1 MKRSLGGESEE
12 RRTKAKVQSGEQS
25 DSSSQDKIKA
35 AKERIRKLHQQS
47 TQPEREV
54 KSGLDIEL
62 HPLLRNIGTTA
73 QLPKNHNPVKQTS
86 RKKWFDPTALN
97 PYVDQS
103 DITKK
108 HTRLLKFNKQGKF
121 IAQGEKLREKLKVE
135 AEEKQK
141 HEELKQKGL
150 LPDYNLGEELYKPE
164 QSPSIEWWD
173 KPYLKD
179 NNYSRIGD
187 ESRVVLDNDDQPP
200 EQSPSIEWWDKPYLK
215 DNNYSRIGDE
225 SRVVLDNDDQ
235 PVTFYI
241 QHPALDT
248 SNAENDNEMKPMYLT
263 KKERKRIR
271 RNDRQIR
278 HQEKQDRIKLGLDP
292 PPPPKVKLSNLM
304 NVLTNEAI
312 KDPTAVEK
320 RVKQEMQERINKHM
334 AENESRKL
342 TKEERHEK
350 LLTKQEKDLNKGVF
364 TTVYKINKLT
374 NPKHLFK
381 LDISAKEE
389 NLYGI
394 CLKNPRFN
402 IVIVE
407 GGEKSINQYK
417 KLMMNRIKWTQS
429 PSQGSTEDLSQ
440 NKCEL
445 IWEGAIQELNF
456 QKWSIMHSRNDE
468 EALNVLK
475 KFHLEKY
482 WRLVNS
488 L

>member
-12 RRTKAKVQSGEQS
+12 RRTKAKVQLGEQS

-35 AKERIRKLHQQS
+35 AKERIRKLHQQL

-62 HPLLRNIGTTA
+62 HPLLRNIGTTV

-187 ESRVVLDNDDQPP
+187 ESRVVLDNDDQP
-200 EQSPSIEWWDKPYLK
+200 
-215 DNNYSRIGDE
+215 
-225 SRVVLDNDDQ
+225 
-235 PVTFYI
+235 VTFYI

-248 SNAENDNEMKPMYLT
+248 SNAENYNEMKPIYLT

-429 PSQGSTEDLSQ
+429 PLQGSTEDLSQ

>member
-150 LPDYNLGEELYKPE
+150 LPDHNLGEELYK
-164 QSPSIEWWD
+164 
-173 KPYLKD
+173 
-179 NNYSRIGD
+179 
-187 ESRVVLDNDDQPP
+187 P

-248 SNAENDNEMKPMYLT
+248 SNAENYNEMKPMYLT

-312 KDPTAVEK
+312 KDPTAVEN

>member
-12 RRTKAKVQSGEQS
+12 RRTKAKVQLGEQS

-35 AKERIRKLHQQS
+35 AKERIRKLHQQL

-62 HPLLRNIGTTA
+62 HPLLRNIGTTV

-150 LPDYNLGEELYKPE
+150 LPDHNLGEELYK
-164 QSPSIEWWD
+164 
-173 KPYLKD
+173 
-179 NNYSRIGD
+179 
-187 ESRVVLDNDDQPP
+187 P

-248 SNAENDNEMKPMYLT
+248 SNAENYNEMKPMYLT

-429 PSQGSTEDLSQ
+429 PLQGSTEDLSQ

>member
-62 HPLLRNIGTTA
+62 HPLLRNIGTTV

-150 LPDYNLGEELYKPE
+150 LPDHNLGEELYK
-164 QSPSIEWWD
+164 
-173 KPYLKD
+173 
-179 NNYSRIGD
+179 
-187 ESRVVLDNDDQPP
+187 P

-312 KDPTAVEK
+312 KDPTAVEN

>member
-12 RRTKAKVQSGEQS
+12 RRTKAKVQLGEQS

-35 AKERIRKLHQQS
+35 AKERIRKLHQQL

-150 LPDYNLGEELYKPE
+150 LPDYNLGEELYK
-164 QSPSIEWWD
+164 
-173 KPYLKD
+173 
-179 NNYSRIGD
+179 
-187 ESRVVLDNDDQPP
+187 P

-429 PSQGSTEDLSQ
+429 PLQGFTEDLSQ

>member
-12 RRTKAKVQSGEQS
+12 RRTKAKVQLGEQS

-35 AKERIRKLHQQS
+35 AKERIRKLHQQL

-62 HPLLRNIGTTA
+62 HPLLRNIGTTV

-150 LPDYNLGEELYKPE
+150 LPDHNLGEELYK
-164 QSPSIEWWD
+164 
-173 KPYLKD
+173 
-179 NNYSRIGD
+179 
-187 ESRVVLDNDDQPP
+187 P

-248 SNAENDNEMKPMYLT
+248 SNAENYNEMKPMYLT

-429 PSQGSTEDLSQ
+429 PLQGSTEDLSQ

-445 IWEGAIQELNF
+445 VWEGAIPELNF

>member
-12 RRTKAKVQSGEQS
+12 RRTKAKVQLGEQS

-35 AKERIRKLHQQS
+35 AKERIRKLHQQL

-62 HPLLRNIGTTA
+62 HPLLRNIGTTV

-150 LPDYNLGEELYKPE
+150 LPDHNLGEELYK
-164 QSPSIEWWD
+164 
-173 KPYLKD
+173 
-179 NNYSRIGD
+179 
-187 ESRVVLDNDDQPP
+187 P

-248 SNAENDNEMKPMYLT
+248 SNAENYNEMKPMYLT

-389 NLYGI
+389 NLCGI

-429 PSQGSTEDLSQ
+429 PLQGSTEDLSQ

>member
-12 RRTKAKVQSGEQS
+12 RRTKAKVQLGEQS

-35 AKERIRKLHQQS
+35 AKERIRKLHQQL

-150 LPDYNLGEELYKPE
+150 LPDHNLGEELYK
-164 QSPSIEWWD
+164 
-173 KPYLKD
+173 
-179 NNYSRIGD
+179 
-187 ESRVVLDNDDQPP
+187 P

-248 SNAENDNEMKPMYLT
+248 SNAENYNEMKPMYLT

-429 PSQGSTEDLSQ
+429 PLQGSTEDLSQ

-445 IWEGAIQELNF
+445 IWEGSIQELNF

>member
-12 RRTKAKVQSGEQS
+12 RRTKAKVQLGEQS

-35 AKERIRKLHQQS
+35 AKERIRKLHQQL

-150 LPDYNLGEELYKPE
+150 LPDHNLGEELYK
-164 QSPSIEWWD
+164 
-173 KPYLKD
+173 
-179 NNYSRIGD
+179 
-187 ESRVVLDNDDQPP
+187 P

-248 SNAENDNEMKPMYLT
+248 SNAENYNEMKPMYLT

-429 PSQGSTEDLSQ
+429 PLQGSTEDLSQ

-445 IWEGAIQELNF
+445 VWEGAIPELNF

>member
-12 RRTKAKVQSGEQS
+12 RRTKAKVQLGEQS

-35 AKERIRKLHQQS
+35 AKERIRKLHQQL

-187 ESRVVLDNDDQPP
+187 ESRVVLDNDDQP
-200 EQSPSIEWWDKPYLK
+200 
-215 DNNYSRIGDE
+215 
-225 SRVVLDNDDQ
+225 
-235 PVTFYI
+235 VTFYI

-248 SNAENDNEMKPMYLT
+248 SNAENYNEMKPMYLT

-429 PSQGSTEDLSQ
+429 PLQGFTEDLSQ

>member
-12 RRTKAKVQSGEQS
+12 RRTKAKVQLGEQS

-35 AKERIRKLHQQS
+35 AKERIRKLHQQL

-150 LPDYNLGEELYKPE
+150 LPDHNLGEELYK
-164 QSPSIEWWD
+164 
-173 KPYLKD
+173 
-179 NNYSRIGD
+179 
-187 ESRVVLDNDDQPP
+187 P

-248 SNAENDNEMKPMYLT
+248 SNAENYNEMKPMYLT

-429 PSQGSTEDLSQ
+429 PLQGSTEDLSQ

-482 WRLVNS
+482 
-488 L
+488 

>member
-12 RRTKAKVQSGEQS
+12 RRTKAKVQLGEQS

-35 AKERIRKLHQQS
+35 AKERIRKLHQQL

-150 LPDYNLGEELYKPE
+150 LPDHNLGEELYK
-164 QSPSIEWWD
+164 
-173 KPYLKD
+173 
-179 NNYSRIGD
+179 
-187 ESRVVLDNDDQPP
+187 P

-248 SNAENDNEMKPMYLT
+248 SNAENYNEMKPMYLT

-429 PSQGSTEDLSQ
+429 PLQGSTEDLSQ

>member
-12 RRTKAKVQSGEQS
+12 RRTKAKVQLGEQS

-35 AKERIRKLHQQS
+35 AKERIRKLHQQL

-62 HPLLRNIGTTA
+62 HPLLRNIGTTV

-150 LPDYNLGEELYKPE
+150 LPDHNLGEELYK
-164 QSPSIEWWD
+164 
-173 KPYLKD
+173 
-179 NNYSRIGD
+179 
-187 ESRVVLDNDDQPP
+187 P

-429 PSQGSTEDLSQ
+429 PLQGSTEDLSQ

>member
-12 RRTKAKVQSGEQS
+12 RRTKAKVQLGEQS

-35 AKERIRKLHQQS
+35 AKERIRKLHQQL

-150 LPDYNLGEELYKPE
+150 LPDHNLGEELYK
-164 QSPSIEWWD
+164 
-173 KPYLKD
+173 
-179 NNYSRIGD
+179 
-187 ESRVVLDNDDQPP
+187 P

-429 PSQGSTEDLSQ
+429 PLQGSTEDLSQ